1 MSILLSRLDSL
12 KPVSE
17 IQPPHR
23 SPPRHGEM
31 MAHRTPAT
39 LVIRPRN
46 LTFAGVAP
54 RSRWWLDGDPVATA
68 FYNALSA
75 TFPLGERFFMES
87 VRHFQSA
94 APAVLEAQIAAFSTQ
109 EATHAR
115 EHVFFNAQVAAH
127 GYDLAAMEART
138 QVRIDFARR
147 FPPLA
152 QLGATVALE
161 HFTAVLA
168 HCLLADRRHLRG
180 ASDETAAMWRW
191 HAIEEIEH
199 KAVAFD
205 TFMAASLELP
215 SWRRW
220 AVRVATMA
228 IATWLLFSG
237 VVGNMADM
245 FTIDKIN
252 RSATWKRLLG
262 FLAVRPGILRQALPG
277 YLSYFLPGFH
287 PWACDDRGMVAE
299 AEQSLSAAYGV
310 GAAT

>member
-1 MSILLSRLDSL
+1 MMS
-12 KPVSE
+12 
-17 IQPPHR
+17 
-23 SPPRHGEM
+23 
-31 MAHRTPAT
+31 HRTPAT

-46 LTFAGVAP
+46 LTFTGVTP
-54 RSRWWLDGDPVATA
+54 NSRWWLDGDPVATA

-87 VRHFQSA
+87 VRHFKSD
-94 APAVLEAQIAAFSTQ
+94 APAALKTQIASFSIQ

-168 HCLLADRRHLRG
+168 HCLLADRRHLEG
-180 ASDETAAMWRW
+180 ASAEATAMWRW

-199 KAVAFD
+199 KAVAHD
-205 TFMAASLELP
+205 TFVAAARALP
-215 SWRRW
+215 AWRRW
-220 AVRVATMA
+220 AMRVSTMM

-237 VVGNMADM
+237 VAGNIADM
-245 FTIDKIN
+245 FTADQVN
-252 RSATWKRLLG
+252 RPATWNRLLG
-262 FLAVRPGILRQALPG
+262 FLFLRPGILRQALPG

-287 PWACDDRGMVAE
+287 PWARDDRALVAA
-299 AEQSLSAAYGV
+299 AEQGLMATYGV
-310 GAAT
+310 GSTP